1 MRKEVIGDATL
12 YLGDCLEVLP
22 TIEAASI
29 DLLLTD
35 PPYGV
40 NFQSGKGNHEKIA
53 NDHVGFDVTPYLA
66 AALKT
71 LKRGRHAYIF
81 GPLTIGELPLCSPAE
96 LIWDKAHI
104 GMGDLSLPW
113 APQHERVTFAVY
125 EISKANREKGYG
137 NLAARLRKG
146 SILRSLR
153 PNSGRASLHPTEKPV
168 DILAQMIESSSVM
181 GETVLDCFM
190 GSGSTV
196 VAALMERRKAI
207 GIELDQKHFDTACR
221 RAEHANKLQQLID
234 APPKMAL
241 PKPQEQLGIE
251 L

>member
-12 YLGDCLEVLP
+12 YLGDCLEVLDGV
-22 TIEAASI
+22 ERSSV

-40 NFQSGKGNHEKIA
+40 NFKSGKGNHERIA
-53 NDHVGFDVTPYLA
+53 NDHVGFDVHPYLR

-81 GPLTIGELPLCSPAE
+81 GPLEIGDLPLCSPAE
-96 LIWDKAHI
+96 LIWDKLHI
-104 GMGDLSLPW
+104 GMGDLTLPW
-113 APQHERVTFAVY
+113 APQHERVTFAVH

-153 PNSGRASLHPTEKPV
+153 PNSARANQHPTEKPV

-181 GETVLDCFM
+181 GETVLDPFM

-196 VAALMERRKAI
+196 VAALMERRKVI
-207 GIELDQKHFDTACR
+207 GIELEPRHFDTACR
-221 RAEHANKLQQLID
+221 RAEYAHKLQQMID
-234 APPKMAL
+234 APPQKAQM
-241 PKPQEQLGIE
+241 EVFND
-251 L
+251 

>member
-12 YLGDCLEVLP
+12 YLGDCRDVLP
-22 TIEAASI
+22 EIERSSV
-29 DLLLTD
+29 DLLLMD
-35 PPYGV
+35 PPYGKDY
-40 NFQSGKGNHEKIA
+40 QSGKGNHEKIA
-53 NDHVGFDVTPYLA
+53 NDHAGFDVTPYLA
-66 AALKT
+66 TALKT
-71 LKRGRHAYIF
+71 LKRGRHVYVF

-104 GMGDLSLPW
+104 GMGDLTLPW
-113 APQHERVTFAVY
+113 APQHERITFAVY

-168 DILAQMIESSSVM
+168 DILAQMIESSSVI
-181 GETVLDCFM
+181 GEGVLDPFM

-207 GIELDQKHFDTACR
+207 GIELKPAYFDIACR
-221 RAEHANKLQQLID
+221 RAEHAYKLQQLID
-234 APPKMAL
+234 APP
-241 PKPQEQLGIE
+241 PKAQMEVFDA
-251 L
+251 

>member
-1 MRKEVIGDATL
+1 MTTHKEVIGDAVL

-22 TIEAASI
+22 LLERSSV

-35 PPYGV
+35 PPYGM
-40 NFQSGKGNHEKIA
+40 NFQSGKGKHEKIT
-53 NDHVGFDVTPYLA
+53 NDHPDFDVTPFLV

-71 LKRGRHAYIF
+71 LRRGRHAYIF
-81 GPLTIGELPLCSPAE
+81 GPLSIGELPLCSPAE

-104 GMGDLSLPW
+104 GMGNLALPW
-113 APQHERVTFAVY
+113 APQHERITFAVH

-181 GETVLDCFM
+181 GETVLDPFM

-196 VAALMERRKAI
+196 VAAIMERRRTI
-207 GIELDQKHFDTACR
+207 GIELEPRYFDIACR
-221 RAEHANKLQQLID
+221 RAEHAHRLQQLID
-234 APPKMAL
+234 AS
-241 PKPQEQLGIE
+241 PQKAQQEASDA
-251 L
+251 